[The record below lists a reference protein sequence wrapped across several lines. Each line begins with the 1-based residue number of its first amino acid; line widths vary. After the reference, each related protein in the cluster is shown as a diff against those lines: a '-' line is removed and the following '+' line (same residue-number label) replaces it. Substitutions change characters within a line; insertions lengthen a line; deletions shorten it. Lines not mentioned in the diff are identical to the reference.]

1 MRSEDGQWSTGDD
14 YDSGDVWLRGWAST
28 VVSLRIRRNDRCP
41 RQSSII
47 FPIGSVSWRR
57 ANQITSSWLFL
68 YIFGHKIQ
76 QKTKVAGRGCDLL
89 KNCWPPTSLLCWFC
103 YLFTWWLGWATN
115 VMTECECNTT
125 QYPWTT
131 TGLGDKDQQTDRLN
145 DWTDWC
151 VKAPGLRQFL
161 VRNTRKI
168 E

>member
-47 FPIGSVSWRR
+47 FPIGSVSLRR

-76 QKTKVAGRGCDLL
+76 QKNKSRRQGMWPFKKLL
-89 KNCWPPTSLLCWFC
+89 TSYKPTLLILLSFYVVVGMSHKCNDRMRMQRHTISMNNDRVGWQGPTNGQAKWLNGLMRQGTGPPTVPC
-103 YLFTWWLGWATN
+103 
-115 VMTECECNTT
+115 
-125 QYPWTT
+125 
-131 TGLGDKDQQTDRLN
+131 
-145 DWTDWC
+145 
-151 VKAPGLRQFL
+151 
-161 VRNTRKI
+161 
-168 E
+168 